1 MNASLLLLIVMIA
14 ATALVAVYRW
24 IVAHHEDDFLH
35 IQDPSGELV
44 ANQEQTERAL
54 SRVDHIGIGLT
65 VATALYAVGLVL
77 MFLYKGLN

>member
-1 MNASLLLLIVMIA
+1 MNASLVLLVVMII
-14 ATALVAVYRW
+14 ATAVIAVYRW

-44 ANQEQTERAL
+44 TNQRQTERAL

-65 VATALYAVGLVL
+65 VATALYAVALVSVFIYRGLH
-77 MFLYKGLN
+77 